1 MGSEKNI
8 AMDSVNLILVQ
19 SQGREKFRV
28 SKHDVTVQRLAQLF
42 HYEENSIFVTDQ
54 ETDQVVFPGPDG
66 CFRIREGSTLVVDG
80 EITASVHAGAPS
92 STAIRSS
99 SFGWSHTPST
109 SLVDISKRPSASYHG
124 PFSSSWSSSN
134 PPRAAKTAKEQ
145 PEKDQTRRFVFQLV
159 KFDGKRKSSGGR
171 NFSLLQTFSLKVPIT
186 QLTTDGLT
194 RLGTPLGR
202 FPDQ

>member
-1 MGSEKNI
+1 
-8 AMDSVNLILVQ
+8 MDGLNLILVQ
-19 SQGREKFRV
+19 SQGGEKKFRV
-28 SKHDVTVQRLAQLF
+28 SKHDVNVQRLARLF

-99 SFGWSHTPST
+99 SFGWSHSPST
-109 SLVDISKRPSASYHG
+109 SLVGISKRPSASYHG
-124 PFSSSWSSSN
+124 PSSSSWSSSH
-134 PPRAAKTAKEQ
+134 PSRAAKTAKEQ
-145 PEKDQTRRFVFQLV
+145 PEKDQTRCFVFQLV
-159 KFDGKRKSSGGR
+159 KFDGKRKSSDGR
-171 NFSLLQTFSLKVPIT
+171 NFCLLQTFSLKVPIA

-202 FPDQ
+202 FPYQ